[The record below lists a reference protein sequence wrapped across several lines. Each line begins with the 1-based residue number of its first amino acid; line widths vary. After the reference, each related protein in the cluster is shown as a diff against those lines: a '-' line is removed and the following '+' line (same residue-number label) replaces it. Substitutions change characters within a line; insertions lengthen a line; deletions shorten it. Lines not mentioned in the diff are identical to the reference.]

1 MIAALLTRMSMPPN
15 ASTAVRAMACA
26 DARSLT
32 STATPT
38 AARPSAF
45 ERVGGL
51 GGGALV
57 DVGQHHGGAGF
68 AECTPVGHADAAGT
82 TGDDGDL
89 PAQVEELRGV
99 HRARPFCRP

>member
-1 MIAALLTRMSMPPN
+1 
-15 ASTAVRAMACA
+15 MACA
-26 DARSLT
+26 DARS
-32 STATPT
+32 
-38 AARPSAF
+38 
-45 ERVGGL
+45 L

-68 AECTPVGHADAAGT
+68 AECASVGHADAAGT

-99 HRARPFCRP
+99 HRAVLSAGLDGGRFIVEYRGCERFSQVL